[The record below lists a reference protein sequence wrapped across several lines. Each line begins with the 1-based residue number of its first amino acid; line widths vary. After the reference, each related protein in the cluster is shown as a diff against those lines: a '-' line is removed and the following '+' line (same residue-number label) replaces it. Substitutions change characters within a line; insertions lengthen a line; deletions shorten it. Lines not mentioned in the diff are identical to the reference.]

1 METPRHVE
9 VHPEVAGQG
18 HRGIASHS
26 RLDENRDREEMQR
39 LLREATALIEKAD
52 LGLASEKLKEAG
64 DLASGDPDNTGKFM

>member
-18 HRGIASHS
+18 HRGIASHG

>member
-1 METPRHVE
+1 MEAPRHVE

-18 HRGIASHS
+18 HRGTASHG
-26 RLDENRDREEMQR
+26 RLDENRDHEEMQR

-64 DLASGDPDNTGKFM
+64 DLASGDPENTGKFM